1 MLRRIAPFVLLLFFT
16 TLACSL
22 LEGPPQLVLPTP
34 IPTAPPFSVEASAET
49 VFDPVSDVV
58 PSVDPE
64 IQALVNSV
72 SQQQLFGYVQT
83 LENFQTR
90 HSYSDASHP
99 TLGIGAARLWIYNEF
114 IRVGNGRLQV
124 QFDTFPMH
132 FDTLV
137 YEQQNIIATLPGTS
151 GYPGVMILTAHY
163 DSRTLDINDGRSF
176 APGANDNASGVA
188 VLLEVARLL
197 SSRTWNQ
204 SIVFVA
210 FAGEEQ
216 DTVGSRHFVANKM
229 LEGWIIDAVV
239 NNDIVGGRPGIF
251 QSIRVFATGPDTS
264 PLRQFTR
271 YMDMVSGLYVPQFP
285 MEVIDARDREGRYSD
300 HFRFLDAGVAAVRLA
315 ESQEDVSRQH
325 TAGDTWD
332 TLDYGYLAQVAQL
345 NLAIAANAIGAPPPP
360 PQPVVAPMANP
371 GAYILTW
378 TPDPL
383 ADGYVISFRP
393 VGAEEYAPFYFV
405 SALQAG
411 NVAITDLQPQTVY
424 AVSLAALDDSGRISM
439 FSPEILVGP

>member
-1 MLRRIAPFVLLLFFT
+1 MLRRIFPFIFFLFLT

-22 LEGPPQLVLPTP
+22 LEGPPPLILPTP
-34 IPTAPPFSVEASAET
+34 IPTAPPFSVQPSGET

-58 PSVDPE
+58 PAVDPE
-64 IQALVNSV
+64 IQTLISSV

-90 HSYSDASHP
+90 HSYSDANHP

-114 IRVGNGRLQV
+114 LRVGNGRLQV
-124 QFDTFPMH
+124 QFDSFPMH
-132 FDTLV
+132 FNTLA
-137 YEQQNIIATLPGTS
+137 YEQQNVVATLPGAS
-151 GYPGVMILTAHY
+151 GHPGVIIFTAHY

-204 SIVFVA
+204 TIVFVA

-216 DTVGSRHFVANKM
+216 DTAGSRHFVANRM

-239 NNDIVGGRPGIF
+239 NNDVVGGRPGIP
-251 QSIRVFATGPDTS
+251 QSIRIFATGPDTS

-271 YMDMVSGLYVPQFP
+271 YINLISSLYLPQFP
-285 MEVIDARDREGRYSD
+285 LEVVDARDREGRYSD
-300 HFRFLDAGVAAVRLA
+300 HFRFLDAGVIAVRLT

-325 TAGDTWD
+325 TAADTWD
-332 TLDYGYLAQVAQL
+332 TIDYNYLRQVTQL
-345 NLAIAANAIGAPPPP
+345 NLAIAANAAGAPPPP
-360 PQPVVAPMANP
+360 LEPIVAPMADP

-393 VGAEEYAPFYFV
+393 VGLEDYAPFHFV
-405 SALQAG
+405 GALQAG
-411 NVAITDLQPQTVY
+411 NVAITGLQSETVY
-424 AVSLAALDDSGRISM
+424 AVSLAALDRSGRVSL

>member
-1 MLRRIAPFVLLLFFT
+1 VLRRIFPFVLLLFFT

-22 LEGPPQLVLPTP
+22 LEGPQRLVLPTP
-34 IPTAPPFSVEASAET
+34 IPTAPPFSVEASDET

-58 PSVDPE
+58 PGVDPE

-90 HSYSDASHP
+90 HSYSDTNHP
-99 TLGIGAARLWIYNEF
+99 TLGIGAARLWVYNEF
-114 IRVGNGRLQV
+114 IRVGNSRLQV
-124 QFDTFPMH
+124 EFDTFPMH
-132 FDTLV
+132 FDTLA
-137 YEQQNIIATLPGTS
+137 YEQQNVVATLPGTS
-151 GYPGVMILTAHY
+151 GYPGVIILTAHY
-163 DSRTLDINDGRSF
+163 DSRTLNINDGQSF
-176 APGANDNASGVA
+176 APGADDNASGVA
-188 VLLEVARLL
+188 ILLEVARLL
-197 SSRTWNQ
+197 SSRNWNQ
-204 SIVFVA
+204 TIVFVA

-216 DTVGSRHFVANKM
+216 DTAGSRHFVANKM
-229 LEGWIIDAVV
+229 LDGWIIDAAI
-239 NNDIVGGRPGIF
+239 NNDVVGGRPGIF
-251 QSIRVFATGPDTS
+251 QSIRVFAPGPDTS
-264 PLRQFTR
+264 PLRQLTR
-271 YMDMVSGLYVPQFP
+271 YMDLVGGLYVPQFP

-300 HFRFLDAGVAAVRLA
+300 HFRFLDAGVAAVRLT

-332 TLDYGYLAQVAQL
+332 TIDYSYLAQVAQL
-345 NLAIAANAIGAPPPP
+345 NLAIVANAIGAPPPP
-360 PQPVVAPMANP
+360 PQPIVAPMADP

-393 VGAEEYAPFYFV
+393 VGSEEYAPFYFV

-411 NVAITDLQPQTVY
+411 NVAITGLQPQMAY
-424 AVSLAALDDSGRISM
+424 AVSLAALDDTGRIGL

>member
-58 PSVDPE
+58 PAVDPE
-64 IQALVNSV
+64 VAFLVNSV

-83 LENFQTR
+83 LQNFQTR
-90 HSYSDASHP
+90 HSYSDANHP
-99 TLGIGAARLWIYNEF
+99 ALGIGAARLWIYNEF

-132 FDTLV
+132 YDTLA
-137 YEQQNIIATLPGTS
+137 YEQQNIVATLPGTS
-151 GYPGVMILTAHY
+151 GHPGVIILTAHY
-163 DSRTLDINDGRSF
+163 DSRTLNINDGGSF

-204 SIVFVA
+204 TVVFVA

-216 DTVGSRHFVANKM
+216 DTAGSRHFVSNKM
-229 LEGWIIDAVV
+229 LEGWIIDAAL
-239 NNDIVGGRPGIF
+239 NNDIVGGRPGIP
-251 QSIRVFATGPDTS
+251 QLIRVFAPGPDTS

-271 YMDMVSGLYVPQFP
+271 YMDLVGSLYLPQFP
-285 MEVIDARDREGRYSD
+285 MEVVDARDREGRYSD
-300 HFRFLDAGVAAVRLA
+300 HLRFLDAGVVAVRLT
-315 ESQEDVSRQH
+315 ESQEDISRNH
-325 TAGDTWD
+325 TAADTWD
-332 TLDYGYLAQVAQL
+332 AIDYNYLRQAAQL
-345 NLAIAANAIGAPPPP
+345 NLATVANAVGAPPPP
-360 PQPVVAPMANP
+360 PSPVVAPMADP

-378 TPDPL
+378 TPHPL

-393 VGAEEYAPFYFV
+393 VGSEEFAPFYFV
-405 SALQAG
+405 NALQAG
-411 NVAITDLQPQTVY
+411 NVAITGLAPQTAY
-424 AVSLAALDDSGRISM
+424 ALSLAALDESGRIGL
-439 FSPEILVGP
+439 FSPEVIVGP